1 MHFRW
6 RTIAAGIILI
16 ATLIAFVVFVI
27 QNPSVIDAV
36 RHLPPRLFIALLAL
50 YFGVIGATALIFYAT
65 TKLCGVSLSRQEGLL
80 VTAYSAVINFFGPL
94 QSGPAFRAVYLKS
107 KYGVKLLNYTTAT
120 LLYYLFFAIISGVC
134 LLSGVLGWLLIPAM
148 IAGVIALFILWK
160 FSTKVQSRLKNLH
173 LQSVGLLFV
182 ATVLQVALVAVIY
195 FLELRHVSPGVTFS
209 QAIIYTGAANFALF
223 VSLTPGAIGFR
234 EAFLVFSQNLHH
246 IDTQAIVA
254 ANIIDRGMYLVI
266 LGILALYIFGTHA
279 QRKLKIS

>member
-6 RTIAAGIILI
+6 RPIAAGIILI
-16 ATLIAFVVFVI
+16 ATLVAFVVFVI
-27 QNPSVIDAV
+27 NNPSVIDAV
-36 RHLPPRLFIALLAL
+36 RHLPPQLFIALLLL

-65 TKLCGVSLSRQEGLL
+65 TRLCGVSLSKQEGLL
-80 VTAYSAVINFFGPL
+80 VTAYSSVINFFGPL
-94 QSGPAFRAVYLKS
+94 QSGPAFRAVYLKG
-107 KYGVKLLNYTTAT
+107 KYGIKLLNYTTAT
-120 LLYYLFFAIISGVC
+120 LLYYLFFAIISGIC
-134 LLSGVLGWLLIPAM
+134 LLSGVLGWLMIPAVV
-148 IAGVIALFILWK
+148 AGVLVLLCVWK
-160 FSTKVQSRLKNLH
+160 FSTKVQKRLKGLH
-173 LQSVGLLFV
+173 LQSVGLLFL
-182 ATVLQVALVAVIY
+182 ATLLQVAIVAVIY
-195 FLELRHVSPGVTFS
+195 FLELRHVSPGVSFS

-246 IDTQAIVA
+246 IDNQAIVA